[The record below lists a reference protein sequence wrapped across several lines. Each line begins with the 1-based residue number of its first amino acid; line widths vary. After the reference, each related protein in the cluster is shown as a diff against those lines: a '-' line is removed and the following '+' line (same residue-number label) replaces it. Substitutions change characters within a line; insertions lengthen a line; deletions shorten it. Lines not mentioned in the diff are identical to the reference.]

1 MFIVP
6 LLLIAI
12 LAVGFSI
19 LQQSKKE
26 RWRKEGRCLHCG
38 YDLRAST
45 GRCPECGRAIPSE
58 KADEEQGGLFDD
70 IFATQPIEPRK
81 PSADERMVEVARTS
95 SPIEANFLATLFEH
109 RGIATL
115 IEGQPRPTDYQP
127 PAMRVMVWS
136 EDREP
141 AQALLEEVARRQAA
155 RRAQESAAP

>member
-6 LLLIAI
+6 LLLITI
-12 LAVGFSI
+12 IAVGFSI
-19 LQQSKKE
+19 LQQSRKE
-26 RWRKEGRCLHCG
+26 RWRDEGRCLHCG
-38 YDLRAST
+38 YDLRASA
-45 GRCPECGRAIPSE
+45 GRCPECGAAIPSE
-58 KADEEQGGLFDD
+58 NSEEEEAGLFDD

-81 PSADERMVEVARTS
+81 SSADERMVEVARTS

-127 PAMRVMVWS
+127 AAVRVMVWS

-141 AQALLEEVARRQAA
+141 AAALLEEVARRQAA
-155 RRAQESAAP
+155 RRAEDAP

>member
-19 LQQSKKE
+19 LQQSRKD
-26 RWRKEGRCLHCG
+26 RRLKEGRCLHCG

-58 KADEEQGGLFDD
+58 EAGENQGGLFDD
-70 IFATQPIEPRK
+70 IFAAQPIESRK
-81 PSADERMVEVARTS
+81 PSAGERMVEVARTS

-136 EDREP
+136 EDRE
-141 AQALLEEVARRQAA
+141 AAAVLLAEVARRQAA
-155 RRAQESAAP
+155 RRAEDAP